1 MQRLITSSLIDSMN
15 YYKSAPVYSK
25 QKALA
30 DFSAMVKREPR
41 PTAPS
46 AQRGI
51 DFENLVCKNCN
62 TDSNDEL
69 IEKAKTEIINDDD
82 TVFIDEEGND
92 IMYNMEAQ
100 NDKYRELEDRGINV
114 KLEQR
119 KMYQSAGINEDM
131 FDDGENIMN
140 WLLS

>member
-1 MQRLITSSLIDSMN
+1 
-15 YYKSAPVYSK
+15 
-25 QKALA
+25 
-30 DFSAMVKREPR
+30 
-41 PTAPS
+41 
-46 AQRGI
+46 
-51 DFENLVCKNCN
+51 
-62 TDSNDEL
+62 
-69 IEKAKTEIINDDD
+69 
-82 TVFIDEEGND
+82 
-92 IMYNMEAQ
+92 MYNMEAQ

>member
-1 MQRLITSSLIDSMN
+1 MTVPRQPTSTRASPTSPLTMTCISSPHSERLLGQLTGWIWKGGRPDHQTGGHDDAILSLAIGLYN
-15 YYKSAPVYSK
+15 
-25 QKALA
+25 
-30 DFSAMVKREPR
+30 
-41 PTAPS
+41 
-46 AQRGI
+46 
-51 DFENLVCKNCN
+51 
-62 TDSNDEL
+62 

-92 IMYNMEAQ
+92 IMYNMETQ

-119 KMYQSAGINEDM
+119 KMYQNAGMNEDM